1 MEAKRL
7 RIVALV
13 LIVPILFSMLAVE
26 AFAAS
31 RCAAPRKNIVISS
44 IAELQAAIA
53 GQQDGQ
59 TWIIRKGRY
68 DLTPN
73 QTITAGGQKG
83 WYFPI
88 IVNNLTII
96 GQGNPVIYSSY
107 YTPNGAWATQN
118 LISVFGDNCTISG
131 LTLMPKTAVNKSL
144 EVCAPVNFT
153 IRDCAFV
160 PNTFVKGYEGDGG
173 CLYINGAGVDGKNV
187 IRVYNNYFDYSLIA
201 LDGVSARSV
210 QIVGNTFRHLLADA
224 YAIGN
229 TYWGSAE
236 RMTAQYSDVYISGNS
251 FRDVAP
257 GQCIIKA
264 RLNQTFILDTKNRV
278 NGKKIRPKDFKQY
291 VELGNTPG
299 SRYEYCDKAKV
310 IVGRWRHRFR

>member
-31 RCAAPRKNIVISS
+31 KFVASRKTIVISS
-44 IAELQAAIA
+44 IADLEAAIT

-59 TWIIRKGRY
+59 TWVIRKGRY

-73 QTITAGGQKG
+73 QTIEVGGQKG

-88 IVNNLTII
+88 VADNLTII
-96 GQGNPVIYSSY
+96 GQGDPVIYSSFF
-107 YTPNGAWATQN
+107 TPNGNWASQD
-118 LISVFGDNCTISG
+118 LICVFGNNCSISG
-131 LTLMPKTAVNKSL
+131 LTLMPKTEVNKTL
-144 EVCAPVNFT
+144 EVVGDINFT
-153 IRDCAFV
+153 IKDCSFV
-160 PNTFVKGYEGDGG
+160 PNPLVPEDGG
-173 CLYINGAGVDGKNV
+173 CLYINGAEADGKNV
-187 IRVYNNYFDYSLIA
+187 IRIYDNYFDYSLIA

-210 QIVGNTFRHLLADA
+210 QIVGNTFRHLFANA

-229 TYWGSAE
+229 TFWGSAD
-236 RMTAQYSDVYISGNS
+236 RLTLQYCDVYVSGNN

-278 NGKKIRPKDFKQY
+278 NGKKIRSKDFQQY
-291 VELGNTPG
+291 VVLGNVVG
-299 SRYEYCDKAKV
+299 SRYENCKNAEV
-310 IVGRWRHRFR
+310 IVGRRRHGLK